1 MVTFHCQRVGCRYC
15 DDSDNCH
22 CPDNE
27 VTFNIN
33 GKCSGYK
40 NGVWHYIT
48 AVVVAMGRNTMI
60 PSMELNTEVKI
71 GIYFLSMLYDITYQ
85 YNEHGNWAWIS
96 FHEKDENVSNALD
109 MDTIIHN
116 HKMNPDQYNLFAHY
130 IETSNNDTE
139 IIEKITGKSQKEEL
153 NRDYIYDYGFISPTG
168 DFSIEEWG
176 EHENL
181 AHRIIEEKNW
191 ENEWDIHG
199 TGVDFLIYKKHYVLI
214 HAPNGV
220 DINVTYNG
228 NLTKKQKEFLYD
240 YFMNRNMPLR
250 ANLYYNED
258 Y

>member
-1 MVTFHCQRVGCRYC
+1 MIMVLLAQQVTFLL
-15 DDSDNCH
+15 
-22 CPDNE
+22 
-27 VTFNIN
+27 
-33 GKCSGYK
+33 K
-40 NGVWHYIT
+40 N
-48 AVVVAMGRNTMI
+48 
-60 PSMELNTEVKI
+60 
-71 GIYFLSMLYDITYQ
+71 
-85 YNEHGNWAWIS
+85 
-96 FHEKDENVSNALD
+96 
-109 MDTIIHN
+109 
-116 HKMNPDQYNLFAHY
+116 
-130 IETSNNDTE
+130 
-139 IIEKITGKSQKEEL
+139 
-153 NRDYIYDYGFISPTG
+153 
-168 DFSIEEWG
+168 G

-199 TGVDFLIYKKHYVLI
+199 TGVDFLVYKKHYVLI

>member
-71 GIYFLSMLYDITYQ
+71 GIYFLSMLYDITCQ
-85 YNEHGNWAWIS
+85 YNEYGNWAWIS

-109 MDTIIHN
+109 
-116 HKMNPDQYNLFAHY
+116 
-130 IETSNNDTE
+130 NDTE
-139 IIEKITGKSQKEEL
+139 IIEKITGKAQKEEL

-176 EHENL
+176 KHENL
-181 AHRIIEEKNW
+181 AHRIIKEKNW
-191 ENEWDIHG
+191 ENEWDIHE

-220 DINVTYNG
+220 DIEVTYNG
-228 NLTKKQKEFLYD
+228 TRLTKKQREFLYD
-240 YFMNRNMPLR
+240 YFINRGMGLR
-250 ANLYYNED
+250 ASLYMED
-258 Y
+258 

>member
-1 MVTFHCQRVGCRYC
+1 
-15 DDSDNCH
+15 
-22 CPDNE
+22 
-27 VTFNIN
+27 
-33 GKCSGYK
+33 
-40 NGVWHYIT
+40 
-48 AVVVAMGRNTMI
+48 
-60 PSMELNTEVKI
+60 
-71 GIYFLSMLYDITYQ
+71 MLYNITYQ

-139 IIEKITGKSQKEEL
+139 IIEKITGKAQKEEL

-181 AHRIIEEKNW
+181 AHRIIKEKNW
-191 ENEWDIHG
+191 ENEWDIHE

-220 DINVTYNG
+220 DIEVTYNG
-228 NLTKKQKEFLYD
+228 TRLAKKQREFLYD
-240 YFMNRNMPLR
+240 YFMNRGMGLR
-250 ANLYYNED
+250 ASLYMED
-258 Y
+258 